1 MSIGAQNYSN
11 QPLHLRMRADLQVQ
25 PLQFGGKTYWGIKDP
40 FSLQYYQ
47 LRDEEYFILK
57 QLDGVASF
65 ESIRRQYEKK
75 FLPQKLEASH
85 LQGFLSRLHEA
96 GLILADALGQGE
108 ILLERQTQKQQAA
121 RRARWMNPL
130 AIRFR
135 GVDPHRLLT
144 WLQPV
149 AALCFTPWFLLATLL
164 LLLSAVT
171 LVFTHF
177 DAVVA
182 QLPEFTTFFEAK
194 NLVLLGVS
202 LALVKILHELGHA
215 LACRHFGGECREMG
229 VMLLAFIPCLY
240 VNVSDA
246 WTMPQKWHRIIV
258 SAAGILVELVISSLC
273 VFLWWF
279 TYPGL
284 FHSLCLNIVFVCSV
298 STLLLNGNPLLRYD
312 GYYILLDLVEV
323 PNLRQRAQ
331 TIVSN
336 RVHHFFFGH
345 KADTLLREPRRLRRF
360 LFAYGVASA
369 IYRWLVVFLIVTV
382 CYYVLEPYGLEIIAQ
397 VLGTFIFLGMLI
409 VPVKS
414 GIKEIQT
421 YANAGRID
429 GGRFVRRGALVI
441 LILMGLLLIP
451 FPHRISAPALIELQ
465 DAKHVY
471 VTSPGFVASI
481 ASPQTVVE
489 PGALIAR
496 LQNDQI
502 DLEILKLK
510 GQISEQQI
518 RITTLKTRQVD
529 DPEAARELPT
539 AEEQLTDLKDQL
551 AQRLTDQRRLT
562 LTAPVEGTLIP
573 APRTPAPA
581 DAAELPDWV
590 GSPFD
595 ADNQHCFLKRG
606 TWLCSLGNPRAL
618 EASLIVDQEDVEYV
632 QAGQTVRI
640 LLDEYPDQ
648 VITGTIDDIAEI
660 DLEDLHPNLIHRE
673 EVITEVDAEGK
684 RRLSSTSYLVRVKL
698 DVTDEQPVIHA
709 SGQAKIVVAPESLGK
724 KAYRGLRK
732 TFRLLQ

>member
-1 MSIGAQNYSN
+1 MSIGSQNFSN

-47 LRDEEYFILK
+47 LRDEEYFILQ

-65 ESIRRQYEKK
+65 ETIRSQYEKK
-75 FLPQKLEASH
+75 FLPQKLDASH

-108 ILLERQTQKQQAA
+108 ILLERQLQKQQQA

-135 GVDPHRLLT
+135 GFDPHRLLS

-149 AALCFTPWFLLATLL
+149 ADLCFTPWFLLAVLL
-164 LLLSAVT
+164 LLTSAVT
-171 LVFTHF
+171 LVLTHF
-177 DAVVA
+177 DTVVA
-182 QLPEFTTFFEAK
+182 QLPDFTTFFEAK
-194 NLVLLGVS
+194 NLVLLGLS

-258 SAAGILVELVISSLC
+258 SAAGILVELVISSIC

-279 TYPGL
+279 SYPGL

-312 GYYILLDLVEV
+312 GYYILLDLLEV

-360 LFAYGVASA
+360 LFAYGIASA

-382 CYYVLEPYGLEIIAQ
+382 CYYVLEPYGLEILAQ
-397 VLGTFIFLGMLI
+397 IMGAFVFLGMLS
-409 VPVKS
+409 VPVQS
-414 GIKEIQT
+414 GIREIQT
-421 YANAGRID
+421 YAQSGQID
-429 GGRFVRRGALVI
+429 GRRFVQRAGLVL
-441 LILMGLLLIP
+441 LILAGLLLIP

-465 DAKHVY
+465 EAKHVY
-471 VTSPGFVASI
+471 VTSPGFLKSI
-481 ASPQTVVE
+481 ATPQSVME
-489 PGALIAR
+489 PGALIAT

-518 RITTLKTRQVD
+518 RITTLRTRQVD
-529 DPEAARELPT
+529 DPDAARELPT
-539 AEEQLTDLKDQL
+539 AEEQLADLKDQL
-551 AQRLTDQRRLT
+551 EQRLTDQRRLT
-562 LTAPVEGTLIP
+562 LTAPVGGTLIP
-573 APRTPAPA
+573 APRAQESA
-581 DAAELPDWV
+581 DAAELPDWT

-595 ADNQHCFLKRG
+595 ADNRRCFLKRG
-606 TWLCSLGNPRAL
+606 TWLCSLGNPDQL
-618 EASLIVDQEDVEYV
+618 QASLIVDQEDVEFV
-632 QAGQTVRI
+632 TAAQLVRI
-640 LLDEYPDQ
+640 LLDEYPDR
-648 VITGTIDDIAEI
+648 VINGTIQEIAEI

-673 EVITEVDAEGK
+673 EVITEFDPEGK

-698 DVTDEQPVIHA
+698 DPTDDQPVIHA
-709 SGQAKIVVAPESLGK
+709 SGQAKITVAPESLGK